1 MKNFM
6 LDIKH
11 KNKDFDAA
19 TLEYLGKNY
28 GTEFEPVLEIA
39 RHDQSLTGM
48 LNDDGEI
55 LAQAVY
61 AVRHEMAR
69 SLSDIV
75 FRRTGIA
82 TLGNPGI
89 EVLEKVALTVAG
101 ELGWDGKR
109 VVEEITKTADALKV
123 PAN

>member
-1 MKNFM
+1 
-6 LDIKH
+6 
-11 KNKDFDAA
+11 
-19 TLEYLGKNY
+19 
-28 GTEFEPVLEIA
+28 
-39 RHDQSLTGM
+39 M